1 MCSKTN
7 ASEYVMR
14 IYPRGKDGFVDRG
27 GKYITELV
35 DPAQP
40 FPEGTFRMDYDY
52 AIEDQNGNLKFLKA
66 VRVYNKKEY
75 CEFSGQDVYEKRG
88 TVIWRR

>member
-1 MCSKTN
+1 
-7 ASEYVMR
+7 
-14 IYPRGKDGFVDRG
+14 
-27 GKYITELV
+27 
-35 DPAQP
+35 
-40 FPEGTFRMDYDY
+40 MDYDY

-75 CEFSGQDVYEKRG
+75 CEFSGQEVYEKRG